1 MFSKEEQKKYK
12 SRYDKR
18 RFQGVTYDVGE
29 IVFAKCAK
37 PSTGE
42 SNKLKAR
49 YNGPYVI
56 MEQLPSEIY
65 RVRYLNRDYS
75 TTYHVSQLK
84 PYNRNIEEEDE
95 SEEDLERETIEEP
108 ELVNVPEDQL
118 VSDSV
123 ESEKAENSEV
133 DIRLKRKKRLPV
145 KLKDY
150 VVEK

>member
-1 MFSKEEQKKYK
+1 MKEQKKYK
-12 SRYDKR
+12 SRYYDKR

-29 IVFAKCAK
+29 IVFAKCAE
-37 PSTGE
+37 PSIGE

-49 YNGPYVI
+49 YNGPYVV

-65 RVRYLNRDYS
+65 HVRYLHRDYS

-108 ELVNVPEDQL
+108 EVVNVPEDQL

-123 ESEKAENSEV
+123 ESEKGENSEV
-133 DIRLKRKKRLPV
+133 DIRLKERN
-145 KLKDY
+145 DY
-150 VVEK
+150 LLN